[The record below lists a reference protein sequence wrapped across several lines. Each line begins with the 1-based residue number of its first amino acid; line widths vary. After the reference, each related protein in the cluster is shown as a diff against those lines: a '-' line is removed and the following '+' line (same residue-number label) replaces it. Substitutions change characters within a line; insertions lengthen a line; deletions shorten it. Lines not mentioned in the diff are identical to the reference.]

1 MVVPGPVHWPV
12 EGLKIWAATTQCLC
26 LGLSVR
32 AVVTGCYSSGVSAL
46 IAAAKPRRVLNG
58 LGGDVSSKDNESV
71 EG

>member
-1 MVVPGPVHWPV
+1 MA
-12 EGLKIWAATTQCLC
+12 AATTQCLC
-26 LGLSVR
+26 WGLSVR